1 MATASQSY
9 SAVWEVWV
17 GDSQQTAS
25 AALVVALHEKGYPV
39 GAMPTAL
46 TWVPAIPGDV
56 NGDGCTDD
64 ADLLTVLFQFG
75 SADPIGIGMGL
86 WTMLTC
92 WKYFSSLVRDVK
104 ARQ

>member
-17 GDSQQTAS
+17 DDSQQTAS

-39 GAMPTAL
+39 GVTPTAL
-46 TWVPAIPGDV
+46 TWVPAIPGNV

-64 ADLLTVLFQFG
+64 ADLLTVLFAFG
-75 SADPIGIGMGL
+75 SG
-86 WTMLTC
+86 C
-92 WKYFSSLVRDVK
+92 
-104 ARQ
+104 